1 MDFVGARG
9 SNTGDVYHELWAVR
23 NALRLLDS
31 ANDLKAV
38 TVEGVPSADGRGRQ
52 WDGVD
57 CTLLFGGESI
67 QTADRLVIQQLKYSA
82 SVPTKSWSVPRVCY
96 GPSAEDPSSSVM
108 RGLGKAFRGVVGL
121 RLGKQLSDITMELVT
136 NQPVSNQL
144 LSAIEE
150 AKDKG
155 VPQSFKRKWRKG
167 DNSLH
172 RLVYASGLKPEEFQ
186 NFSKCL
192 KFVGPTSSRFFLE
205 ERMLLAIS
213 KWTISEFVEVA
224 NRLRK
229 FVRNKMLP
237 EAAGEIINKESVLL
251 QFEVSDQRA
260 LFPCPSKL
268 EPIQN
273 LVSRSVSKEL
283 CQSVV
288 DGYQRILL
296 HGSGG
301 VGKST
306 IVQEL
311 RELLLDGSEVV
322 AFDCY
327 GAGSYMDASALRHRS
342 HDAFVQLANELANR
356 LHIPAFLE
364 PKSNLDFARAFR
376 SRLLLAAK
384 TLSNTQPGAK
394 LVIVIDAADNSI
406 SAAASRVPKEGS
418 FVTELASFEELPENV
433 SLIVSAR
440 TSRLDELN
448 LPSSFKHFEL
458 LPFDCQE
465 TGKFV
470 AHHWDAPENWVDD
483 FHRLTK
489 GIPRVQNYA
498 FGRVSN
504 KPYDALKPLLPKG
517 KTLDEIFE
525 EQFEE
530 AVKKAGQ
537 AAKVEETCAAL
548 AILPRP
554 IPLSEISYAVNMSEA
569 KIADICSDLEP
580 GVRLLNDNISFADE
594 DFEHFAREK
603 GKKSIPATL
612 SKVAL
617 RLLANYKS
625 SEYAALNV
633 VPLLFKA
640 GLGNEL
646 LDLVESEPEP
656 SAWVMS
662 DPLLRME
669 TRNQRLTNA
678 IGVCRSAENLER
690 AMRYALIG
698 AEALETNDA
707 TRKILADF
715 PDLTARFAETTGSRL
730 ILSEPD
736 FIQKHGPLLLSMLS
750 QEAVRGNFSQV
761 REISRRVQAWC
772 RTRSD
777 TLEQQKEQYGGT
789 SGWRIGAADRANA
802 LTSRALEGGAGPA
815 IQLFRNWPIGFAV
828 DAALIAIRRL
838 IVAEE
843 FKVLQGIG
851 KELSPPLAA
860 FVLVPLCLARQSV
873 DLQKLARGLR
883 MLSRRYPVS
892 AESLKDRSNVK
903 SQIRKVSEILI
914 TGAEILAA
922 HNVYV
927 DLVKAIT
934 HPLWLPEARRCDRL
948 YDSQSRMI
956 DGIMR
961 SYCLYELCLS
971 GSVDT
976 ENILV
981 EPPADLEDKNNKK
994 KKIETDSERNVKSIV
1009 KHVTPFYV
1017 KRAKVLLQ
1025 KMQNDSSEECE
1036 AELMKSFSHD
1046 HWRFDRN
1053 YWELRLRSIMSEG
1066 LVVLTAAN
1074 TDADRISKI
1083 GFEITK
1089 GIWPQAET
1097 SAAKFF
1103 SSLTVF
1109 SSLHDDLL
1117 KRATAAVSEIAG
1129 QRMGARKKSELLA
1142 QIAELIMPISSEDAN
1157 VVFQRAIA
1165 VAQELDS
1172 EAIDQALFLHTLTRT
1187 GSRHLSSEKRH
1198 FASKAAEFVLDAGI
1212 RLDDVEYFP
1221 WEEAIGIISTL
1232 DFPTA
1237 LACIARWE
1245 DSGYVGSRETL
1256 LPLIQYSL
1264 NNGDIDFVQAAS
1276 MLKLVDLPSV
1286 RTILDILI
1294 KSRSLGVDT
1303 RHRLVE
1309 EFARDLV
1316 TGTIDASTEIE
1327 DFLLD
1332 QRGGVWLERLHR
1344 QKQLKTAI
1352 VNQPEPSSEQLQKDS
1367 QSKSILAKKVW
1378 EQATLSKKTLL
1389 YPAAKELLSEAR
1401 ANGEYISLANIL
1413 LHASSQVQVGGRVKF
1428 LTSLIAIV
1436 VEQDEQQ
1443 VVETLIS
1450 SINSWSSLLSVEGWC
1465 VSELPKFIE
1474 DALPF
1479 LASRYDANDTS
1490 DLEKMI
1496 ALTKLDRRSAQQVIL
1511 RGIEKN
1517 SRRLSSRQIFS
1528 LMKFLAGSLDE
1539 KESASLLS
1547 WYLDRLVDRIDNK
1560 YKEKIDLQEIPESST
1575 HAIANFIAAY
1585 MSDVDLRLRWKA
1597 AHAGRRLARFGRN
1610 EELTMA
1616 LEFYGRKKDEVF
1628 RAAGKPYYWLA
1639 VRLWMMI
1646 MFDRISQESASTIG
1660 HVAPRLLQIAFDQS
1674 FPHILV
1680 RDFAADACR
1689 KLHQAGFIKLTNS
1702 QLAEL
1707 LTINSGIPTTGANT
1721 GPSVFHDF
1729 RDFNRET
1736 ERFHFDTMD
1745 TLRYWYAPWLRVFEG
1760 ASPKNIQNEAEKW
1773 IVDEWEVV
1781 DEEPYG
1787 FREPRENRFKKLD
1800 LRLYSNSHGSLP
1812 TMEQYRTHLEWH
1824 AKWCM
1829 AGKFLAQFPLKK
1841 SDYSDADEYSE
1852 LRNQISYGKLTKPP
1866 YWLADIV
1873 TNRPLES
1880 HHWSKEFKDASEWVE
1895 NIHDSDFLREL
1906 FPEAEP
1912 EWVVVDEYIKT
1923 ESYSWEVTS
1932 EIDTGLVS
1940 PGTAM
1945 SLVRALQMSPND
1957 MDFYVC
1963 PEGHD
1968 LEIDETDFQL
1978 KGWIRRDDDDRK
1990 YDAKDPL
1997 RMGVSRPRCSPGSGV
2012 SEFLGLQEM
2021 LRDGLRWVDSN
2032 SGHPVFRLEIW
2043 GDKGTEERHPYF
2055 GDGIVSSGRR
2065 LLITRSALSEFLQSR
2080 QCDLI
2085 ADIGITRSD
2094 TSQGKQNVFEETTGA
2109 ATYNRVLLLERF
2121 GEIRGAEQNFG
2132 SWRTDCK

>member
-1 MDFVGARG
+1 MDSVGARG

-31 ANDLKAV
+31 ANDLKVV

-67 QTADRLVIQQLKYSA
+67 QTADRVVIQQLKYSA
-82 SVPTKSWSVPRVCY
+82 SAPTKSWSVPRVCY

-155 VPQSFKRKWRKG
+155 VPQSFKRKWKEG
-167 DNSLH
+167 DGPLH
-172 RLVYASGLKPEEFQ
+172 RLVYASGLEPEEFQ
-186 NFSKCL
+186 NLSKCL
-192 KFVGPTSSRFFLE
+192 KFVDRANSRFLLE
-205 ERMLLAIS
+205 EKMLLRIS
-213 KWTISEFVEVA
+213 EWRSSEFVEVA

-251 QFEVSDQRA
+251 QFGVSDQRA

-306 IVQEL
+306 VVQEFGK
-311 RELLLDGSEVV
+311 LLPDGSEVI

-364 PKSNLDFARAFR
+364 PKSILDFAREFR
-376 SRLLLAAK
+376 SRLVLAAK
-384 TLSNTQPGAK
+384 TLSNTQPEAK

-406 SAAASRVPKEGS
+406 SAAASRVPQEGS

-465 TGKFV
+465 TSKFV
-470 AHHWDAPENWVDD
+470 AHHWDAPENWIDD
-483 FHRLTK
+483 FHGLTK

-498 FGRVSN
+498 FGRVLD
-504 KPYDALKPLLPKG
+504 KPYDALEPLLPNG
-517 KTLDEIFE
+517 KTLDVIFE
-525 EQFEE
+525 EQFEK

-537 AAKVEETCAAL
+537 KAKVEETCAAL

-554 IPLSEISYAVNMSEA
+554 IPLSEISYALNMSEA

-580 GVRLLNDNISFADE
+580 GVRLSNDNISFADE
-594 DFEHFAREK
+594 DFEHFAFEK
-603 GKKSIPATL
+603 GQKSIPATL

-617 RLLANYKS
+617 RMLANYKN

-640 GLGNEL
+640 DLRSEL

-656 SAWVMS
+656 SARVMP
-662 DPLLRME
+662 DPVLRME

-715 PDLTARFAETTGSRL
+715 PDLTARFAGTTGSRL
-730 ILSEPD
+730 ILSDPNLV
-736 FIQKHGPLLLSMLS
+736 QKHGPLLLSMLS
-750 QEAVRGNFSQV
+750 QEALLGNFSQV
-761 REISRRVQAWC
+761 REIRRRIQAWLE
-772 RTRSD
+772 TPSD
-777 TLEQQKEQYGGT
+777 AFEQEKDLYGHE
-789 SGWRIGAADRANA
+789 SGSEMGAADMANA
-802 LTSRALEGGAGPA
+802 LIARALEGGARST
-815 IQLFRNWPIGFAV
+815 IQLFRRWSDGFAA
-828 DAALIAIRRL
+828 DAALIAIKRM
-838 IVAEE
+838 IVARHFE
-843 FKVLQGIG
+843 VLQSIG

-860 FVLVPLCLARQSV
+860 FILVPLHLAGQPT
-873 DLQKLARGLR
+873 DLQKLARGLM
-883 MLSRRYPVS
+883 MLSRKFPIS
-892 AESLKDRSNVK
+892 TRSFDDHISNKFHVLN
-903 SQIRKVSEILI
+903 VSEILI

-922 HNVYV
+922 HNVDV
-927 DLVKAIT
+927 DLVKEII
-934 HPLWLPEARRCDRL
+934 HPLWLSEARRCDRL

-956 DGIMR
+956 DGILR
-961 SYCLYELCLS
+961 SYCLYELCLN

-976 ENILV
+976 EKILI
-981 EPPADLEDKNNKK
+981 EPTADLEDQNDKRKRG
-994 KKIETDSERNVKSIV
+994 ETDSERSVKSIV
-1009 KHVTPFYV
+1009 QHVAPFYV

-1025 KMQNDSSEECE
+1025 KMQNASSEKRES
-1036 AELMKSFSHD
+1036 ELMKSFSRD
-1046 HWRFDRN
+1046 SRRFDQN
-1053 YWELRLRSIMSEG
+1053 YCSLRLSAIMSEG
-1066 LVVLTAAN
+1066 LVVLIAAN
-1074 TDADRISKI
+1074 TDADLISKI

-1089 GIWPQAET
+1089 GIWPQVET
-1097 SAAKFF
+1097 SAANFF
-1103 SSLTVF
+1103 SSLTAF

-1117 KRATAAVSEIAG
+1117 KRATAAVLEIAN
-1129 QRMGARKKSELLA
+1129 QRMGAREKSELLA
-1142 QIAELIMPISSEDAN
+1142 QIAELIIPISPKDAN
-1157 VVFQRAIA
+1157 VTFQKAIV

-1172 EAIDQALFLHTLTRT
+1172 EAIDQTLFLHTLARA
-1187 GSRHLSSEKRH
+1187 GGYHLSFEKRR
-1198 FASKAAEFVLDAGI
+1198 FASMAAEFVLDAGI
-1212 RLDDVEYFP
+1212 RLENIDRFP
-1221 WEEAIGIISTL
+1221 WKKAIGSIAAL

-1237 LACIARWE
+1237 LACVARWE
-1245 DSGYVGSRETL
+1245 DSGYVGSRQTL
-1256 LPLIQYSL
+1256 PSLIQYSL
-1264 NNGDIDFVQAAS
+1264 VSGDIDFVQAAAL
-1276 MLKLVDLPSV
+1276 LKLVDLPNV
-1286 RTILDILI
+1286 RTILDILN
-1294 KSRSLGVDT
+1294 KSRSFDVDT
-1303 RHRLVE
+1303 KHRLVE

-1316 TGTIDASTEIE
+1316 TGTIDGSTEIE
-1327 DFLLD
+1327 NALLD
-1332 QRGGVWLERLHR
+1332 QKGGVWLERLRR
-1344 QKQLKTAI
+1344 QKLLKTKIAD
-1352 VNQPEPSSEQLQKDS
+1352 QSEPLGEQLQKRPR
-1367 QSKSILAKKVW
+1367 SKSILAQKIWKQ
-1378 EQATLSKKTLL
+1378 ETLSQETLL
-1389 YPAAKELLSEAR
+1389 YPAAEELLSEAR

-1413 LHASSQVQVGGRVKF
+1413 RHASSQVQVGGRVKF
-1428 LTSLIAIV
+1428 LASLIAIV

-1443 VVETLIS
+1443 VVETLLS
-1450 SINSWSSLLSVEGWC
+1450 SINSWSSQPSVEGWC

-1490 DLEKMI
+1490 DLEEVMEL
-1496 ALTKLDRRSAQQVIL
+1496 AKLDLRSAQRVIL

-1528 LMKFLAGSLDE
+1528 LMKFLAGSLAE

-1547 WYLDRLVDRIDNK
+1547 WYLDRLVARIDNK

-1575 HAIANFIAAY
+1575 HAIASFIVAY

-1597 AHAGRRLARFGRN
+1597 AHAGRRLARLGRN
-1610 EELTMA
+1610 EELKIA
-1616 LEFYGRKKDEVF
+1616 LEFYRRKKDEVF

-1646 MFDRISQESASTIG
+1646 MFDRISQESASTIR

-1689 KLHQAGFIKLTNS
+1689 KLRQAGFIELTNS

-1707 LTINSGIPTTGANT
+1707 LAINSGIPTTGANT
-1721 GPSVFHDF
+1721 GPPVFHDF

-1736 ERFHFDTMD
+1736 ERFHFNTID

-1760 ASPKNIQNEAEKW
+1760 TNPKKIQNEAEKW

-1787 FREPRENRFKKLD
+1787 FREPRENRFKELD

-1873 TNRPLES
+1873 TNRPLEA

-1906 FPEAEP
+1906 FPEP
-1912 EWVVVDEYIKT
+1912 ELEWIVVDEYTKT

-1932 EIDTGLVS
+1932 IINTGLVS

-1978 KGWIRRDDDDRK
+1978 KGWIRRDDDDSK

-1997 RMGVSRPRCSPGSGV
+1997 RMGVSRPSCLPGSGV
-2012 SEFLGLQEM
+2012 SEFFGLQEM
-2021 LRDGLRWVDSN
+2021 LKDGLRWVDPN
-2032 SGHPVFRLEIW
+2032 SGHSVFRLEIW
-2043 GDKGTEERHPYF
+2043 GDKGTEGRHRYH
-2055 GDGIVSSGRR
+2055 GDRIMSSGHR
-2065 LLITRSALSEFLQSR
+2065 LLITKSALNEFLQNR
-2080 QCDLI
+2080 RCDLI
-2085 ADIGITRSD
+2085 ADIRITRSD
-2094 TSQGKQNVFEETTGA
+2094 TSQGRQNVFEETTGA
-2109 ATYNRVLLLERF
+2109 TTYNRVLLLERF

-2132 SWRTDCK
+2132 SWRADCK